1 MVLANRKAV
10 LILTLSVIILAS
22 SMLISTAS
30 AQGDSPI
37 SIFYSG
43 HVSFSILGAEGLYPA
58 KSVATVRISSAEGV
72 RLHFKATPLEYQGAA
87 KEKYVLDV
95 TYSVSCDGGNYSF
108 KPQDYLTIKELK
120 GGEHELTVSGVVQI
134 KSIEGQA
141 AGPYRGTICVTVCA
155 P

>member
-22 SMLISTAS
+22 SMFISTAS

-58 KSVATVRISSAEGV
+58 T
-72 RLHFKATPLEYQGAA
+72 
-87 KEKYVLDV
+87 
-95 TYSVSCDGGNYSF
+95 
-108 KPQDYLTIKELK
+108 
-120 GGEHELTVSGVVQI
+120 
-134 KSIEGQA
+134 
-141 AGPYRGTICVTVCA
+141 
-155 P
+155 